1 MLVAKTPCGALRNT
15 LWWKRKAESEK
26 QKRKRKQTAKA
37 KATEK
42 SEKRGKTMQKNTL
55 FTADNGNTDYTDEEL
70 FCQTYVAEDF
80 ETAIEEFNSEL
91 EEATYTDE
99 DDIFDES
106 DTLAE
111 WLEAHKND
119 SALLKEAWDT
129 DLWNNSVSELANQ
142 CYLQFGTVNSTSVK
156 AVLSQ
161 WQADLNG

>member
-1 MLVAKTPCGALRNT
+1 MVEAESG
-15 LWWKRKAESEK
+15 KRK
-26 QKRKRKQTAKA
+26 AKA
-37 KATEK
+37 KAKAKRK
-42 SEKRGKTMQKNTL
+42 SNSDRKKAKKRGKTMQKNTL
-55 FTADNGNTDYTDEEL
+55 FTAENGDFDDEEL
-70 FCQTYVAEDF
+70 FCQTYGAENF

-99 DDIFDES
+99 DDIFEES

-142 CYLQFGTVNSTSVK
+142 CYLQFGTVSSASVK

-161 WQADLNG
+161 WKADYNG